1 MKSIEKRLP
10 DAELEIMKVIWH
22 NPTPISTSEV
32 KRIIDEE
39 GVNDWT
45 QQTVQTL
52 LNRLITKEFI
62 SKDSLKFDPNGS
74 YTGKTK
80 NKYEEPVQDADD
92 L

>member
-1 MKSIEKRLP
+1 MNNSKNNKNKNSK
-10 DAELEIMKVIWH
+10 AQKKGM
-22 NPTPISTSEV
+22 EV
-32 KRIIDEE
+32 A
-39 GVNDWT
+39 
-45 QQTVQTL
+45 
-52 LNRLITKEFI
+52 KEFI